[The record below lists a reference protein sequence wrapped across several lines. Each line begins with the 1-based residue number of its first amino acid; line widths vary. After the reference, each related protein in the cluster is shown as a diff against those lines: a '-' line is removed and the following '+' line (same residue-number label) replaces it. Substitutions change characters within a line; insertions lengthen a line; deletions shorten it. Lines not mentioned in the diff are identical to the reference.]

1 MKNVFERS
9 IAEQAQDLRAGE
21 YSARELAS
29 LYLDR
34 IEEADSDIG
43 AYLYC
48 DRDRALAEAK
58 KADEIIKRG
67 NAPLLCGIPFA
78 LKDNICTEGIPT
90 TAASKMLEKLQD
102 EKRI

>member
-21 YSARELAS
+21 YSACELAS

-34 IEEADSDIG
+34 IEKEDSRIG

-48 DRDRALAEAK
+48 DRDKALLEAV
-58 KADEIIKRG
+58 KADEII
-67 NAPLLCGIPFA
+67 
-78 LKDNICTEGIPT
+78 
-90 TAASKMLEKLQD
+90 
-102 EKRI
+102 